1 MKHSLTLA
9 CTLFFAIASG
19 MGAEAQKA
27 GTYFGTSA
35 DGQFL
40 NFTVGT
46 DPITNN
52 LAVLEAGIN
61 FDATC
66 SGGNPNM
73 QQSWGLGFTQDIASR
88 KAAIVFGGQDIYVA
102 ANLVF
107 TANGNTVAGT
117 ITTRS
122 VAFAPSTAAPTKA
135 EYCISPKQAF
145 TATLSGDAA
154 KTPLLAPG
162 VSILYPPAK

>member
-1 MKHSLTLA
+1 
-9 CTLFFAIASG
+9 LFWAIAASTS
-19 MGAEAQKA
+19 AEAQKA

-46 DPITNN
+46 DPITSN

-88 KAAIVFGGQDIYVA
+88 KAAVLFAGQDIYVT
-102 ANLVF
+102 ANLIF
-107 TANGNTVAGT
+107 AANGNTVSGT

-122 VAFAPSTAAPTKA
+122 VAFAPSTTAPTKA

-145 TATLSGDAA
+145 SATLSGAAA

-162 VSILYPPAK
+162 VSILNPPAK